1 MNHYIA
7 FQKVVETGSFTK
19 AAAELGY
26 TQSSVSQMIAALEE
40 ELGLKLLIRSHNGI
54 HLTAEGRK
62 IYPVILKSI
71 HQFQRVEA
79 KANEIKGLNKDVIR
93 IGTISSI
100 TCHWLPMLIKAFKKK
115 YPGVEFVMYQGDY
128 NSIATWLKNGAID
141 IGFTT
146 PAMTTGLEIIPIK
159 QGEMQA
165 ILPVDHPLAQHP
177 GQPLPISQLAG
188 EPIILLEEGTYSEP
202 LNAFAAAGIEPKVE
216 YRIHDDYAIMTMVEA
231 GLGISILANLVLLR
245 MPFKLVRRPLEP
257 RVTREIGVAFVK
269 RQELSLA
276 SQFFVDEIQAMADR
290 LP

>member
-7 FQKVVETGSFTK
+7 FQKVVKTGSFTK

-26 TQSSVSQMIAALEE
+26 TQSSVSQMVAALEE
-40 ELGLKLLIRSHNGI
+40 ELGIKLFIRSHSGI

-115 YPGVEFVMYQGDY
+115 YPDVEFVMYQGDY
-128 NSIATWLKNGAID
+128 NSIAEWIKNGTID

-146 PAMTTGLEIIPIK
+146 PAMTSGLEVIPIK

-165 ILPVDHPLAQHP
+165 ILPIDHPLAQQP
-177 GQPLPISQLAG
+177 GKPLPIEKLAG

-202 LNAFAAAGIEPKVE
+202 LNAFAAGIEPRVE

-245 MPFKLVRRPLEP
+245 MPFKFVRRPLEP
-257 RVTREIGVAFVK
+257 RVTREIGVAFLNRK
-269 RQELSLA
+269 ELPLA
-276 SQFFVDEIQAMADR
+276 CQYFVDEIQSMADQ

>member
-26 TQSSVSQMIAALEE
+26 TQSSISQMIAALEVK
-40 ELGLKLLIRSHNGI
+40 LGIRLLIRSHHGI

-62 IYPVILKSI
+62 IYPVIVKSI

-100 TCHWLPMLIKAFKKK
+100 TCHWLPLLIKAFKQK
-115 YPGVEFVMYQGDY
+115 YPDVEFVMYQGDY
-128 NSIATWLKNGAID
+128 NSIAEWIKNGTID

-146 PAMTTGLEIIPIK
+146 PAMTAGLDVIPIK
-159 QGEMQA
+159 EGEMQA
-165 ILPVDHPLAQHP
+165 ILPVDHPLAAKP
-177 GQPLPISQLAG
+177 GQPLPIECLAD

-202 LNAFAAAGIEPKVE
+202 LNAFTAAGIRPRIE

-245 MPFKLVRRPLEP
+245 MPFKFVRRPLAP
-257 RVTREIGVAFVK
+257 RITREIGVAFLN

-276 SQFFVDEIQAMADR
+276 CQYFVDEIQAMKDR

>member
-19 AAAELGY
+19 AAVELGY
-26 TQSSVSQMIAALEE
+26 TQSSISQMIAALEE
-40 ELGLKLLIRSHNGI
+40 QLGIKLLVRSHNGI

-100 TCHWLPMLIKAFKKK
+100 TCHWLPLLIKTFKSK
-115 YPGVEFVMYQGDY
+115 YPDVEFVMYQGDY
-128 NSIATWLKNGAID
+128 NSIAEWIKNGMID
-141 IGFTT
+141 LGFTT
-146 PAMTTGLEIIPIK
+146 PAMTAGLEILPIK
-159 QGEMQA
+159 EGEMQA
-165 ILPVDHPLAQHP
+165 ILPPDHPLADQP
-177 GQPLPISQLAG
+177 GQPLPIKRLAG
-188 EPIILLEEGTYSEP
+188 EPIILLEEGNYSEP
-202 LNAFAAAGIEPKVE
+202 LNAFAAAGVEPNIE

-245 MPFKLVRRPLEP
+245 IPFKFIRRPLVP
-257 RVTREIGVAFVK
+257 KVTREIGVAFLNRK
-269 RQELSLA
+269 ELSLA
-276 SQFFVDEIQAMADR
+276 CQYFLDEIQAMKDQ

>member
-7 FQKVVETGSFTK
+7 FQKVVETGSFTR

-26 TQSSVSQMIAALEE
+26 TQSSVSQMVAALEE
-40 ELGLKLLIRSHNGI
+40 ELGIKLLIRSHNGI
-54 HLTAEGRK
+54 RLTAEGRK

-71 HQFQRVEA
+71 YQFQRVAA

-115 YPGVEFVMYQGDY
+115 YPDVEFVMYQGDY
-128 NSIATWLKNGAID
+128 NSIAEWIKNGTID

-146 PAMTTGLEIIPIK
+146 PAMTSGLEVIPIK
-159 QGEMQA
+159 KGEMQA
-165 ILPVDHPLAQHP
+165 ILPVDHLLAQQP
-177 GQPLPISQLAG
+177 GEPLPIKELAG

-202 LNAFAAAGIEPKVE
+202 LNAFTAAGIEPHVE

-245 MPFKLVRRPLEP
+245 MPFKFVRRPLEP
-257 RVTREIGVAFVK
+257 RVTREIGVAFLNRK
-269 RQELSLA
+269 ELSLA
-276 SQFFVDEIQAMADR
+276 CQYFVDEIQSMADQ